1 MKKNRILSLALAVVV
16 LMSLIPLGASASV
29 AAAPPSPWAVE
40 YMNEANM
47 AGLLTA
53 SAARNFQAP
62 LTRLEF
68 SELVVEMVERT
79 LGREL
84 PIPATNP
91 FVDTND
97 ITVLKAFAYGRVEGV
112 RPGITNG
119 ISATRFAPDDFV
131 ERQQIAT
138 MMIRAIRQLE
148 RDTGRTLLAPAT
160 QTLPFHDNAQ
170 IADWALESVRFAH
183 ANLILVGDHMG
194 NLNPEA
200 NITSEECV
208 TVILRSFNQMEA
220 ALAVGRNVQ
229 ELLDINMRRLSIG
242 FAYGDS
248 AAGVTRNILLP
259 RTGVGDATISWTS
272 SHPAI
277 INTDGVVNVTNAPQN
292 VTLTATVALGGQT
305 RTAQFVLRTS
315 QFTGERLMIENALA
329 AIDIIYINEG
339 DNANSVTG
347 RIALPTRVMGIP
359 VTWTTSNAA
368 VITTTG
374 VVFVPTGNETRSA
387 TLTATITYGGQTR
400 TRSFT
405 LTVVNPAHAAGAG
418 VALHGVRI
426 DMTPQQVTQA
436 LGTVRN
442 TLNTGGNESWQFFHT
457 NHSNFI
463 AVGFINNRVA
473 AVYSMHPQAA
483 NNLRNDANA
492 VITVA
497 QANAVSGLTVTAHV
511 DTAQQY
517 AIMMINSASPIAAR
531 RTLTADGQERIL
543 HELVNAYRVRN
554 GQPILQLSTR
564 LATPARAH
572 STWMMQSNTVGLGTG
587 ANALT
592 ARAANA
598 GFTLPA
604 AGTVNFFGGGN
615 VGGGHYDVFGFLQQ
629 MVSANATRNELL
641 SNTATLFGAGFATT
655 TTGNYRTFFTYM
667 LGNVRHITAVASPQV
682 TGNPA
687 MIRLSAGAGLRQQ
700 ITLNLTYYTRIAG
713 TALNEPFT
721 VTSSNTNIM
730 RVFSG
735 ATTTTPTLEGVANG
749 NANLIITGNLSG
761 TTFEIPVNVG
771 LTIGNTLTLTV
782 PGLGV
787 NLTQQTG
794 VAAGTNA
801 NQNGARR
808 LVVGINENL
817 TINAVTNGGVT
828 VDWRRVAGTAANV
841 DRSGGTNNA
850 VVTATGAAGSVTLE
864 ARVPTGANTWITHT
878 IVVDVVSMTFNP
890 ASPRPFVLNPNA
902 TIPGFAAVLQ
912 GAGTVGAPTT
922 YTWTAAHANVL
933 VIAPNATNPAQ
944 PTITGHSGVTTATT
958 TTLTGTAN
966 WNNAQVFGSARHQ
979 MNVRVE
985 PGGVPVTGIAITGHS
1000 PTATVGVPMNL
1011 GITFT
1016 PANASNRNITW
1027 TTDNPAVATVVGTV
1041 VGANVGAT
1049 VTFHSAG
1056 LVMITATSVDNPTAV
1071 QSVAINVQPA
1081 PISVISIA
1089 IIGHSPTA
1097 TVGIPMPLA
1106 VTFNPANA
1114 TNQDVTWK
1122 SSDDTIATVV
1132 GGMVTFLSPGP
1143 VVITATSV
1151 DNLAAVSSVPIN
1163 VVLP

>member
-517 AIMMINSASPIAAR
+517 AIMMVNSASPIAAR

-794 VAAGTNA
+794 VAANTNA
-801 NQNGARR
+801 NQGAVRR
-808 LVVGINENL
+808 LVVGINETL
-817 TINAVTNGGVT
+817 TINATTNGGVT
-828 VDWRRVAGTAANV
+828 VDWRRVGTGTAANV
-841 DRSGGTNNA
+841 ARSDGTNNA
-850 VVTATGAAGSVTLE
+850 IVTATGAVGSVTLE

-878 IVVDVVSMTFNP
+878 IIVDVVQVTFNP
-890 ASPRPFVLNPNA
+890 ATLTLNAGATATVTAVPGGLTGANA
-902 TIPGFAAVLQ
+902 T
-912 GAGTVGAPTT
+912 PTSYSWVSANT
-922 YTWTAAHANVL
+922 NVMQVTA
-933 VIAPNATNPAQ
+933 NATSAT
-944 PTITGHSGVTTATT
+944 PTITGIATVTTTTT

-966 WNNAQVFGSARHQ
+966 WNNATFFGSARRV
-979 MNVRVE
+979 MNVTVQ
-985 PGGVPVTGIAITGHS
+985 PGGVPVTSVTIINV
-1000 PTATVGVPMNL
+1000 PT
-1011 GITFT
+1011 
-1016 PANASNRNITW
+1016 NA
-1027 TTDNPAVATVVGTV
+1027 VVGTTAQLAASVLPTNANPNVTWSSETPAIATVNSATGLVTFVNPGVATIRATSVSHPAISGV
-1041 VGANVGAT
+1041 VTINVNPVTVAPSITISSPSGLNSGHSNQTLQLHAEFTPVGAT
-1049 VTFHSAG
+1049 VQWGSWDVNAASVDQNG
-1056 LVMITATSVDNPTAV
+1056 LVTFGLVAVDTTVQIQAQLLVDGSVVATASFTVTAL
-1071 QSVAINVQPA
+1071 A
-1081 PISVISIA
+1081 PI
-1089 IIGHSPTA
+1089 
-1097 TVGIPMPLA
+1097 
-1106 VTFNPANA
+1106 
-1114 TNQDVTWK
+1114 
-1122 SSDDTIATVV
+1122 
-1132 GGMVTFLSPGP
+1132 GG
-1143 VVITATSV
+1143 
-1151 DNLAAVSSVPIN
+1151 
-1163 VVLP
+1163 